1 MLISL
6 LWVVGLAPSP
16 AISSFIFYEEDQI
29 PRWINNIIV
38 GSLAGSNLYRLVL
51 QDNHVI
57 RMETLISQ
65 LDRFRDIEMSPTGEV
80 FLLLE
85 HTKGSKI
92 VKIVPEIALGA
103 AGKES

>member
-29 PRWINNIIV
+29 PGWSNNIIV

-51 QDNHVI
+51 EDNQVI
-57 RMETLISQ
+57 RKETLISQ
-65 LDRFRDIEMSPTGEV
+65 LARFRDVEMSPTGEV
-80 FLLLE
+80 FLWFE
-85 HTKGSKI
+85 DTKGSKCQDC
-92 VKIVPEIALGA
+92 A
-103 AGKES
+103 